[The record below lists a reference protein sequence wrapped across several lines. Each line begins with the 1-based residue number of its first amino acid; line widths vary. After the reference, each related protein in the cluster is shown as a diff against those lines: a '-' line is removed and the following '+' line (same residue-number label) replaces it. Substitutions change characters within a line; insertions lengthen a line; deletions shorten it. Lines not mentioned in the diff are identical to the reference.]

1 VAAVQARLA
10 LTELAQ
16 PVEMVAMAQPRL
28 FLVVPSHTQA
38 AAVGAL
44 AVGLLATV
52 ALAVAQTALHLQQIL
67 LLQQPIPAVVAA
79 AVDLVARL
87 NRKDQQAALASSSSS
102 TTLALPQSLPSSHR
116 RSGLHQRVR

>member
-1 VAAVQARLA
+1 M
-10 LTELAQ
+10 ELAQ

-38 AAVGAL
+38 AAAAAQ

-52 ALAVAQTALHLQQIL
+52 ALVVAQTALHLQRTL
-67 LLQQPIPAVVAA
+67 LLQQPTQAVAVA

-87 NRKDQQAALASSSSS
+87 NRKDQQAAPASSSSS
-102 TTLALPQSLPSSHR
+102 TTSALPQSSPLSHR
-116 RSGLHQRVR
+116 RIGLHQRVR